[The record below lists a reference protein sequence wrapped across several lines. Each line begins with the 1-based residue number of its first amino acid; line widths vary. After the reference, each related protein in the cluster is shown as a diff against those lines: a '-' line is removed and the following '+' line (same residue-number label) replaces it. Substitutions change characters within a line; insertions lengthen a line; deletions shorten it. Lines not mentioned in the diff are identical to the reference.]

1 MKRPLLQEHSSPA
14 WSLHRLAVFVA
25 LLCCIVA
32 MFYARDVLLHNS
44 TAFLEMYPF
53 LFLIALGRVNRRE
66 DLGRGFYLKAGFW
79 LVPGTAFALSG
90 ILLSRL
96 SLVWMGSYWNAL
108 AVAHLAGVTFAWPAT
123 LLVFAVPPL
132 TGFTSLVL
140 GFKLRILVTEIC
152 GWVLTALD
160 PGTVTSGNQIWFLQQ
175 WYSVDR
181 VCEGMKMGSASFLL
195 VLILIR
201 RVLPGAALAI
211 GVLALP
217 LWFMVNLL
225 RVCLLI
231 IFRVPASTWQHELI
245 GLVMFVCG
253 ILFPLAMIAL
263 LFPRTREHA
272 LPEKATAQESSAE
285 SRVYSAKTL
294 RRLQLALPGVP
305 VLILLLLFGF
315 KPAEPETNYQWPV
328 RVLEFQLDPA
338 SLYPDSRIAVYHSD
352 GAQLIIKHQLFA
364 IGTGHDPRICFEGA
378 GFVFHEDFKGTGSL
392 ATSRA
397 TQANAERR
405 TFYNRGIVEKAHQRA
420 TLLWWY
426 SVDGKQTSSDLEWR
440 LSRLRGHDVVQW
452 NLYGRDEARLV
463 RVAERLAHCNCLPS
477 LQ

>member
-1 MKRPLLQEHSSPA
+1 
-14 WSLHRLAVFVA
+14 
-25 LLCCIVA
+25 
-32 MFYARDVLLHNS
+32 
-44 TAFLEMYPF
+44 
-53 LFLIALGRVNRRE
+53 
-66 DLGRGFYLKAGFW
+66 
-79 LVPGTAFALSG
+79 
-90 ILLSRL
+90 
-96 SLVWMGSYWNAL
+96 MGSYWNAL
-108 AVAHLAGVTFAWPAT
+108 AVAHFAGLTFAWPAT

-132 TGFTSLVL
+132 TGFTSLML

-152 GWVLTALD
+152 GWILSGLD
-160 PGTVTSGNQIWFLQQ
+160 PGTVTSGNQIWILQQ

-231 IFRVPASTWQHELI
+231 IFRIPASTWQHELI

-253 ILFPLAMIAL
+253 ILFPLTMIAL
-263 LFPRTREHA
+263 WFPRTKPA
-272 LPEKATAQESSAE
+272 LEEKSKPYGSAAE
-285 SRVYSAKTL
+285 SRRNFAGNH
-294 RRLQLALPGVP
+294 RLQIALTGVP
-305 VLILLLLFGF
+305 VLILILLFGF
-315 KPAEPETNYQWPV
+315 KPAEPETTYQWPG
-328 RVLEFQLDPA
+328 RVLEFELDPA
-338 SLYPDSRIAVYHSD
+338 SLYPDSRIAVYND
-352 GAQLIIKHQLFA
+352 GGVQLIVKHQLFA

-378 GFVFHEDFKGTGSL
+378 GFIFHEDFRGTGSL
-392 ATSRA
+392 AVPPA
-397 TQANAERR
+397 MQGHAERQ
-405 TFYNRGIVEKAHQRA
+405 TFYNRGVVEKSNQRA

-440 LSRLRGHDVVQW
+440 MARLRGHDVVQW

-463 RVAERLAHCNCLPS
+463 RIAERLADCNCLPS
-477 LQ
+477 LH